1 LDRPFFNFLSHKE
14 NNRFGNAGA
23 ILYLVWRAQC
33 NQPFRDG
40 NLSAPKELLKRF
52 DEKYLPPLLPLRLE
66 VSEYLKIK
74 QHHFKGL

>member
-1 LDRPFFNFLSHKE
+1 LGTLEQSCIWFGVRNATSLSV
-14 NNRFGNAGA
+14 N
-23 ILYLVWRAQC
+23 
-33 NQPFRDG
+33 G

-66 VSEYLKIK
+66 VSEFLKIK